1 MFLAENRQGVIAEN
15 PSLGMFGIT
24 KVLAA
29 VWNSLSPDE
38 KSEYEELAAKDRI
51 RY

>member
-1 MFLAENRQGVIAEN
+1 
-15 PSLGMFGIT
+15 MFGTT

-29 VWNSLSPDE
+29 VWNSLDKDE

-51 RY
+51 RYNN